1 MPRLLIA
8 LLLCLILPA
17 PALAAWEASLL
28 SHTPEYFL
36 AADKSR
42 KLLFQVEG
50 GPSLP
55 VVTRS
60 FNCIHGRKEG
70 DKQKEG
76 DLRTPEGIY
85 FITHKIEQK
94 LNFMEYG
101 PHAFNLNY
109 PNPADRIRGKTG
121 GGIWLHSK
129 GQPIEGITTRGC
141 LAIDM
146 HDIES
151 LLPLLIPGT
160 PVIIAEHLQGAP
172 FEAPMQSAD
181 QTSAPYVVAGEDSVH
196 ISAENST
203 ELCPLPTQAAE
214 QNATVPDLLAA
225 EPMPKDASLSSLE
238 ETVHSQTLIWIDRY
252 LGKTTDIID
261 LYDKKN
267 FPLGN
272 REKLSSLHA
281 RLLLEFQLQHDV
293 FLDREGIRILEGPGY
308 LVSCFIKSYA
318 YKGVLHHGLI
328 ALYWM
333 PDNTAPPR
341 IIGEAWISN

>member
-1 MPRLLIA
+1 MPKPLIA
-8 LLLCLILPA
+8 LLLCLLLPA
-17 PALAAWEASLL
+17 PALAAWETSLL

-70 DKQKEG
+70 DKQKAG
-76 DLRTPEGIY
+76 DLRTPEGVY

-101 PHAFNLNY
+101 PHAFGLNY

-151 LLPLLIPGT
+151 LLPVLIPGT

-172 FEAPMQSAD
+172 FESPMQSIDSA
-181 QTSAPYVVAGEDSVH
+181 SAPPDAEGENSVH
-196 ISAENST
+196 INAESSAD
-203 ELCPLPTQAAE
+203 LCSFPTQAA
-214 QNATVPDLLAA
+214 NASSPSALPAA
-225 EPMPKDASLSSLE
+225 EPMPKDASPSSLE
-238 ETVHSQTLIWIDRY
+238 EAVRSQTLIWIGRY

-293 FLDREGIRILEGPGY
+293 FLDRDGIRILEGPGY

-318 YKGVLHHGLI
+318 YKGVLHHGLM

-333 PDNTAPPR
+333 PDNTANPR
-341 IIGEAWISN
+341 IIGEVWISN